1 MAVSKQEILEQIK
14 PGKVITV
21 KLLTDITE
29 FVEAQKGPKGDAGE
43 QGPIGPA
50 GAKGDQGDPG
60 IQGPAGAPGERGE
73 QGPKGERGEQ
83 GPAGA
88 KGDAGASIQSIA
100 LTKGADGAI
109 TGGTATLTDQSTV
122 PITVSLAEE

>member
-29 FVEAQKGPKGDAGE
+29 FVETQKGPKGDTGKQGLAG
-43 QGPIGPA
+43 P
-50 GAKGDQGDPG
+50 KGDQ
-60 IQGPAGAPGERGE
+60 
-73 QGPKGERGEQ
+73 GEQ

-88 KGDAGASIQSIA
+88 KGDAGASIQSIV

-122 PITVSLAEE
+122 PITVSVAEE

>member
-1 MAVSKQEILEQIK
+1 MVANKQEILEQIQ

-43 QGPIGPA
+43 QGPIGP
-50 GAKGDQGDPG
+50 KGDQGDPG

-73 QGPKGERGEQ
+73 QGP
-83 GPAGA
+83 AGA
-88 KGDAGASIQSIA
+88 KGDAGASIQSIV

>member
-1 MAVSKQEILEQIK
+1 MVASKQEILEQIQ

-43 QGPIGPA
+43 RGP
-50 GAKGDQGDPG
+50 KGD
-60 IQGPAGAPGERGE
+60 A
-73 QGPKGERGEQ
+73 GERGEQ

-88 KGDAGASIQSIA
+88 KGDAGATIQSIV

-109 TGGTATLTDQSTV
+109 TGGTATLTDQTQV

>member
-29 FVEAQKGPKGDAGE
+29 FVEAQKGPKGDTGE
-43 QGPIGPA
+43 QGPAGPA

-60 IQGPAGAPGERGE
+60 IQGPAGA
-73 QGPKGERGEQ
+73 KGERGEQ
-83 GPAGA
+83 GP
-88 KGDAGASIQSIA
+88 KGDAGASIQSIV

-109 TGGTATLTDQSTV
+109 TGGTATLTDSTEV

>member
-1 MAVSKQEILEQIK
+1 MVASKQEILEQIK

-50 GAKGDQGDPG
+50 GAPGERGEQGPKGDQGDPG
-60 IQGPAGAPGERGE
+60 IQGPAGA
-73 QGPKGERGEQ
+73 
-83 GPAGA
+83 
-88 KGDAGASIQSIA
+88 KGDTGATIQSIT
-100 LTKGADGAI
+100 LTKGADGVI
-109 TGGTATLTDQSTV
+109 TGGTATLTDTTTV
-122 PITVSLAEE
+122 PITVSVAEE